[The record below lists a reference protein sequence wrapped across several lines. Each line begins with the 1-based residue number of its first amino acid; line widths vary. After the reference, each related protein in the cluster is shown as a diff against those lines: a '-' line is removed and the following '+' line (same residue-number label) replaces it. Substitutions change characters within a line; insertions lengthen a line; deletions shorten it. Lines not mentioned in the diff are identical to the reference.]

1 MSPYDKLDIQ
11 LTEMIKVITEEA
23 INLKNAGDFH
33 RAYILKEAANFLTR
47 QKRNG
52 IKNE

>member
-1 MSPYDKLDIQ
+1 MSPYSRLNVQLD
-11 LTEMIKVITEEA
+11 EMIKVIQEEA
-23 INLKNAGDFH
+23 INLKNAGDFQ

-52 IKNE
+52 VKNI

>member
-1 MSPYDKLDIQ
+1 MSPYSKLDIQ
-11 LTEMIKVITEEA
+11 LDEMIKVITEEA
-23 INLKNAGDFH
+23 INLKNAGEFH

-52 IKNE
+52 VKNN